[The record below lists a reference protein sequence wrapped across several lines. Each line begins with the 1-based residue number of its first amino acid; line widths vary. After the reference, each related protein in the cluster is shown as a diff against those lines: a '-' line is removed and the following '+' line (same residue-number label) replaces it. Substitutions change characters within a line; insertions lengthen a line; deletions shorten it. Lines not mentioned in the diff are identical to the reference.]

1 MAERNLDF
9 DRVVDRR
16 NTRCLKFDFAVK
28 RGYPED
34 VLPLWVADMDF
45 RTSSYVEDAL
55 AELTRH
61 NIYGYTNT
69 QCGDGFFEAVSGWM
83 KRHHRWNVDPSWHV
97 KTPGVCFAIA
107 AAIRAFTRPDDAVII
122 QQPVYYPFERLI
134 RLNGRKV
141 ITSDLVQEADGRY
154 RMDPDD
160 FEQKII
166 QNNVKLF
173 ILCSPHNPVGR
184 VWTAEELR
192 KIGRICGKHH
202 ATVFSDEIH
211 FDFTWEGEHHV
222 FQEVEEEFR
231 DFTVTATSPSKTFN
245 LAGLQQSNIFIP
257 NPQLRCLFRREVDR
271 TGYDEP
277 TSFGIAAAQ
286 AAYENGDEWYTAMK
300 AYVDYVFRDVQGNV
314 FAQGTSL
321 WVMIDIHT
329 RKPVPCSEVERFMAQ
344 YDPQNRVSHPRY
356 HFFNE
361 GKFGD
366 TAKTEHRV
374 TRLETDFNGHM
385 NNRDY
390 LRLALSVID
399 PAASAGRTIREIHL
413 KFLQECVAG
422 EMLDC
427 LCDVGEGGEITIR
440 IAKPDGTP
448 ACLVSTVW
456 R

>member
-69 QCGDGFFEAVSGWM
+69 QAGDGFFEAVSGWM

-134 RLNGRKV
+134 RINGRKV
-141 ITSDLVQEADGRY
+141 VSSDLVQGPDGRY
-154 RMDPDD
+154 TMDPDD

-202 ATVFSDEIH
+202 VTVFSDEIH

-300 AYVDYVFRDVQGNV
+300 AYVADNLD
-314 FAQGTSL
+314 FACRFTREHLPGVTL
-321 WVMIDIHT
+321 
-329 RKPVPCSEVERFMAQ
+329 RKPEGTYLAWLDFRSFGLRPAELEEIIVQRAKLWLDSGSIFGKAGEGFQRINAAC
-344 YDPQNRVSHPRY
+344 PRSTLL
-356 HFFNE
+356 E
-361 GKFGD
+361 
-366 TAKTEHRV
+366 ALE
-374 TRLETDFNGHM
+374 RLEHAIN
-385 NNRDY
+385 
-390 LRLALSVID
+390 L
-399 PAASAGRTIREIHL
+399 
-413 KFLQECVAG
+413 
-422 EMLDC
+422 
-427 LCDVGEGGEITIR
+427 
-440 IAKPDGTP
+440 
-448 ACLVSTVW
+448 
-456 R
+456 

>member
-300 AYVDYVFRDVQGNV
+300 AYVADNLD
-314 FAQGTSL
+314 FACRFTREHLPGVTL
-321 WVMIDIHT
+321 
-329 RKPVPCSEVERFMAQ
+329 RKPEGTYLAWLDFRSFGLRAKLWLDSGSIFGKAGEGFQRINAAC
-344 YDPQNRVSHPRY
+344 PRSTLL
-356 HFFNE
+356 E
-361 GKFGD
+361 
-366 TAKTEHRV
+366 ALE
-374 TRLETDFNGHM
+374 RLEHAIN
-385 NNRDY
+385 
-390 LRLALSVID
+390 L
-399 PAASAGRTIREIHL
+399 
-413 KFLQECVAG
+413 
-422 EMLDC
+422 
-427 LCDVGEGGEITIR
+427 
-440 IAKPDGTP
+440 
-448 ACLVSTVW
+448 
-456 R
+456 

>member
-202 ATVFSDEIH
+202 VTVFSDEIH
-211 FDFTWEGEHHV
+211 FDFAWEGEHHV

-231 DFTVTATSPSKTFN
+231 DYTVTATSPSKTFN

-300 AYVDYVFRDVQGNV
+300 AYVADNLD
-314 FAQGTSL
+314 FACRFTREHLPGVTL
-321 WVMIDIHT
+321 
-329 RKPVPCSEVERFMAQ
+329 RKPEGTYLAWLDFRSFGLRPAELEEIIVQRAKLWLDSGSIFGKAGEGFQRINAAC
-344 YDPQNRVSHPRY
+344 PRSTLL
-356 HFFNE
+356 E
-361 GKFGD
+361 
-366 TAKTEHRV
+366 ALE
-374 TRLETDFNGHM
+374 RLEHAIN
-385 NNRDY
+385 
-390 LRLALSVID
+390 L
-399 PAASAGRTIREIHL
+399 
-413 KFLQECVAG
+413 
-422 EMLDC
+422 
-427 LCDVGEGGEITIR
+427 
-440 IAKPDGTP
+440 
-448 ACLVSTVW
+448 
-456 R
+456 

>member
-9 DRVVDRR
+9 DQIVSRK

-69 QCGDGFFEAVSGWM
+69 QAGDGFFEAVSGWM
-83 KRHHRWNVDPSWHV
+83 KRHHHWHVDPTWHV

-134 RLNGRKV
+134 RINGRKAV
-141 ITSDLVQEADGRY
+141 SSDLVQGPDGRY
-154 RMDPDD
+154 TMDPDD

-166 QNNVKLF
+166 RNNVKLF

-202 ATVFSDEIH
+202 VTVFSDEIH

-222 FQEVEEEFR
+222 FQEVEEAFR

-300 AYVDYVFRDVQGNV
+300 AYVAVNLD
-314 FAQGTSL
+314 FACRFTREHLPGVTL
-321 WVMIDIHT
+321 
-329 RKPVPCSEVERFMAQ
+329 RKPEGTYLAWFDFRSFGLRPAELEEIIVQRAKLWLDSGTIFGKAGEGFQRINAAC
-344 YDPQNRVSHPRY
+344 PRSTLL
-356 HFFNE
+356 E
-361 GKFGD
+361 
-366 TAKTEHRV
+366 ALE
-374 TRLETDFNGHM
+374 RLEHAIN
-385 NNRDY
+385 
-390 LRLALSVID
+390 L
-399 PAASAGRTIREIHL
+399 
-413 KFLQECVAG
+413 
-422 EMLDC
+422 
-427 LCDVGEGGEITIR
+427 
-440 IAKPDGTP
+440 
-448 ACLVSTVW
+448 
-456 R
+456 

>member
-107 AAIRAFTRPDDAVII
+107 AAIRAFTRPDDAVVI

-134 RLNGRKV
+134 RINGRKV
-141 ITSDLVQEADGRY
+141 VTSDLVQEADGRY
-154 RMDPDD
+154 RMDPGD

-202 ATVFSDEIH
+202 VTVFSDEIH

-300 AYVDYVFRDVQGNV
+300 AYVADNLD
-314 FAQGTSL
+314 FACRFTREHLPGVTL
-321 WVMIDIHT
+321 
-329 RKPVPCSEVERFMAQ
+329 RKPEGTYLAWLDFRSFGLRPAELEEIIVQRAKLWLDSGSIFGKAGEGFQRINAAC
-344 YDPQNRVSHPRY
+344 PRSTLL
-356 HFFNE
+356 E
-361 GKFGD
+361 
-366 TAKTEHRV
+366 ALE
-374 TRLETDFNGHM
+374 RLEHAIN
-385 NNRDY
+385 
-390 LRLALSVID
+390 L
-399 PAASAGRTIREIHL
+399 
-413 KFLQECVAG
+413 
-422 EMLDC
+422 
-427 LCDVGEGGEITIR
+427 
-440 IAKPDGTP
+440 
-448 ACLVSTVW
+448 
-456 R
+456 

>member
-9 DRVVDRR
+9 DRAVDRR

-69 QCGDGFFEAVSGWM
+69 QAGDGFFEAVSGWM
-83 KRHHRWNVDPSWHV
+83 KRYHHWHVDPTWHV

-134 RLNGRKV
+134 RINGRKAV
-141 ITSDLVQEADGRY
+141 SSDLVQGPDGRY
-154 RMDPDD
+154 TMDLDD

-166 QNNVKLF
+166 RNNVKLF

-202 ATVFSDEIH
+202 VTVFSDEIH
-211 FDFTWEGEHHV
+211 FDFAWEGEHHV
-222 FQEVEEEFR
+222 FQEVEEAFR

-300 AYVDYVFRDVQGNV
+300 AYVADNLD
-314 FAQGTSL
+314 FACRFTREHLPGVTL
-321 WVMIDIHT
+321 
-329 RKPVPCSEVERFMAQ
+329 RKPEGTYLAWLDFRSFGLRPAELEEIIVQRARLWLDSGSIFGKAGEGFQRINAAC
-344 YDPQNRVSHPRY
+344 PRSTLL
-356 HFFNE
+356 E
-361 GKFGD
+361 
-366 TAKTEHRV
+366 ALE
-374 TRLETDFNGHM
+374 RLEHAIN
-385 NNRDY
+385 
-390 LRLALSVID
+390 L
-399 PAASAGRTIREIHL
+399 
-413 KFLQECVAG
+413 
-422 EMLDC
+422 
-427 LCDVGEGGEITIR
+427 
-440 IAKPDGTP
+440 
-448 ACLVSTVW
+448 
-456 R
+456 